1 MFRSCQ
7 LTLLFLMFTLLAHTL
22 TVDAQQATDKQAAHA
37 LPRTDLHGDPLPPG
51 TLGRLGSVRFRQP
64 NVLLDL
70 AFAPDGKTL
79 AVASPGIGAHTLRL
93 LDAATGQEVLRFPPP
108 QHNVRHLVF
117 SADGKVL
124 VGATW
129 GHIHFWDA
137 ISGEK
142 LREFRAAEDG
152 IGALALSPDGKT
164 VAVALM
170 SFSTERYPVRLLD
183 SVTGKRLHELVGHA
197 VGANWL
203 GFSAD
208 SKRLAS
214 SSPPRRY
221 EVARGQIRTT
231 PGMICFWDVGTGKSL
246 RCLESLSHQTILSPD
261 HKTLASRR
269 DWHAD
274 TFTIL
279 QDVASGKEIG
289 RCEGDRYEHFLFSPD
304 GKTLATGGHSGRL
317 RLWDAGTA
325 RERSRCESGA
335 SVSLKA
341 FSPDGK
347 RLACVGD
354 SYPDYGLIRIWD
366 VATGNEIRPPGG
378 HRGPLTCVA
387 YAPDGKTVVTGSQ
400 DRTVRLWEA
409 TTGKE
414 LRRFVGHTAPVTA
427 VCFAPDGKTVV
438 SASADNFVRL
448 WDAATG
454 RELRRLPGYEK
465 SIVSV
470 AFFRGGTTLLSA
482 DREGAIKFWDIATGK
497 EGQPPR
503 PRWKY
508 LHHTTFSPGGKY
520 FVRCGGNHFGEP
532 ALEVSRADGGKPLW
546 TIRQERPVEDPLN
559 PFEGRTG
566 SLRVYGTATFSPN
579 GRLLASSEW
588 TSRTRTGSL
597 SGAVIRLWEVAT
609 GQEVLKI
616 EGVPHVATALA
627 FSPDGKLLVS
637 GHGNERN
644 HASYPASDA
653 FGGAAAPK
661 DEPTLRFWDVAT
673 GKEVGRLRGHLC
685 WTSAVAFSADGRQL
699 VSAGADHT
707 ALVWDVPHLARFQIG
722 DAGK

>member
-354 SYPDYGLIRIWD
+354 SYPDNSLIRIWD
-366 VATGNEIRPPGG
+366 VATGTEVRPPGG

-387 YAPDGKTVVTGSQ
+387 HAPDGKTVVTGSQ
-400 DRTVRLWEA
+400 GRTVRLWEA
-409 TTGKE
+409 TTG
-414 LRRFVGHTAPVTA
+414 
-427 VCFAPDGKTVV
+427 
-438 SASADNFVRL
+438 
-448 WDAATG
+448 
-454 RELRRLPGYEK
+454 
-465 SIVSV
+465 
-470 AFFRGGTTLLSA
+470 
-482 DREGAIKFWDIATGK
+482 
-497 EGQPPR
+497 
-503 PRWKY
+503 
-508 LHHTTFSPGGKY
+508 
-520 FVRCGGNHFGEP
+520 
-532 ALEVSRADGGKPLW
+532 
-546 TIRQERPVEDPLN
+546 
-559 PFEGRTG
+559 
-566 SLRVYGTATFSPN
+566 
-579 GRLLASSEW
+579 
-588 TSRTRTGSL
+588 
-597 SGAVIRLWEVAT
+597 
-609 GQEVLKI
+609 
-616 EGVPHVATALA
+616 
-627 FSPDGKLLVS
+627 
-637 GHGNERN
+637 
-644 HASYPASDA
+644 
-653 FGGAAAPK
+653 
-661 DEPTLRFWDVAT
+661 
-673 GKEVGRLRGHLC
+673 
-685 WTSAVAFSADGRQL
+685 
-699 VSAGADHT
+699 
-707 ALVWDVPHLARFQIG
+707 
-722 DAGK
+722 